1 MKSMDDVVLSIEVPN
16 IVLSIEFPNQ
26 ENKKLSQDEE
36 FFVIE
41 QFGFDQPRKIRF
53 HDYDEIYSVPGLYEK
68 LFYDRLKC
76 QSPQTISEMMRRE
89 LHSSP
94 LNASDLV
101 VLDVGAGNGMVGEEL
116 SKLGTKS
123 LVGIDLIDAAAEAV
137 TRDRPGVYD
146 DYHVAD
152 LTQLPADTRHELEEK
167 RFNCM
172 VSVSALG
179 FGDIPPLAFA
189 EAYNLV
195 STPGL
200 VAFNIKED
208 FVSKKDSSGFSRL
221 IDNLI
226 DSGVFQPAQQERYCH
241 RLAMDGT
248 PLYYV
253 AMVGEKTADI
263 PAKLIP

>member
-1 MKSMDDVVLSIEVPN
+1 MRLKEDRIRFITFP
-16 IVLSIEFPNQ
+16 EF
-26 ENKKLSQDEE
+26 EDTKLSQDEE
-36 FFVIE
+36 YFILE
-41 QFGFDQPRKIRF
+41 ENGYDQPRKIRF

-76 QSPQTISEMMRRE
+76 QSPQTISELMQRK
-89 LHSSP
+89 LDDSP
-94 LNASDLV
+94 LEASDLV
-101 VLDVGAGNGMVGEEL
+101 VLDLGAGNGMVGEEL
-116 SKLGTKS
+116 CKLGTKS
-123 LVGIDLIDAAAEAV
+123 VVGIDIIDAAAEAV
-137 TRDRPGVYD
+137 ERDRPDVYD
-146 DYHVAD
+146 EYYVAD
-152 LTQLPADTRHELEEK
+152 LTQLPADTRQELEDK
-167 RFNCM
+167 QFNCM

-179 FGDIPPLAFA
+179 FGDIPPQAFA

-208 FVSKKDSSGFSRL
+208 FVSKKDSSGFSLLIDRL
-221 IDNLI
+221 IETE
-226 DSGVFQPAQQERYCH
+226 VFQPTEQQRYRH

-263 PAKLIP
+263 PPEMIP

>member
-1 MKSMDDVVLSIEVPN
+1 MSANLDFVHSIRFPDCDKSG
-16 IVLSIEFPNQ
+16 
-26 ENKKLSQDEE
+26 LSQDEE
-36 FFVIE
+36 FFIVKE
-41 QFGFDQPRKIRF
+41 QEGASSRKIRF
-53 HDYDEIYSVPGLYEK
+53 HDYDEIYSIPGLYEY
-68 LFYDRLKC
+68 LFYDKLKC
-76 QSPQTISEMMRRE
+76 KSPQTISGLVQQE
-89 LHSSP
+89 LENSP
-94 LNASDLV
+94 LEASDLV

-123 LVGIDLIDAAAEAV
+123 VVGIDIIDAAAQAV
-137 TRDRPGVYD
+137 KRDRPDVYD
-146 DYHVAD
+146 DYYVAD
-152 LTQLPADTRHELEEK
+152 LTQLPDDTRQQLEGK

-208 FVSKKDSSGFSRL
+208 FIGQEDSSGFSRL
-221 IDNLI
+221 IDRLI
-226 DSGVFQPAQQERYCH
+226 EKEVFQPGAQHRYQH

-253 AMVGEKTADI
+253 AMVGEKKADI
-263 PAKLIP
+263 PEELIP

>member
-1 MKSMDDVVLSIEVPN
+1 MNFKEGVVR
-16 IVLSIEFPNQ
+16 SIEFPDLKD
-26 ENKKLSQDEE
+26 KKLPQDEE
-36 FFVIE
+36 YFIIK
-41 QFGFDQPRKIRF
+41 QSGCDQPRKIRF

-76 QSPQTISEMMRRE
+76 QSPQTISEMVQQE
-89 LHSSP
+89 LESSP
-94 LNASDLV
+94 LDASDLV

-116 SKLGTKS
+116 CKLGTKS
-123 LVGIDLIDAAAEAV
+123 VVGIDIIDAAAEAV
-137 TRDRPGVYD
+137 ERDRPDVYD
-146 DYHVAD
+146 DYYVAD
-152 LTQLPADTRHELEEK
+152 LTQLPADTRQELEEK
-167 RFNCM
+167 NFNCM

-179 FGDIPPLAFA
+179 FGDIPPQAFA

-208 FVSKKDSSGFSRL
+208 FVSESDSSGFSKL

-226 DSGVFQPAQQERYCH
+226 EAGVFQPAQQQRYCH

-253 AMVGEKTADI
+253 AMVGEKTGDI
-263 PAKLIP
+263 PAELIP

>member
-1 MKSMDDVVLSIEVPN
+1 MSSKEDN
-16 IVLSIEFPNQ
+16 IRFIAFPEFTD
-26 ENKKLSQDEE
+26 EKLSQDEE
-36 FFVIE
+36 FFIFE
-41 QFGFDQPRKIRF
+41 ENGCNQLRKIRF

-68 LFYDRLKC
+68 VFYDRLKC
-76 QSPQTISEMMRRE
+76 QSPQTIAE
-89 LHSSP
+89 LMQRKLEDSP
-94 LNASDLV
+94 LDASDLV

-116 SKLGTKS
+116 CKLGTKS
-123 LVGIDLIDAAAEAV
+123 VVGIDIIDAAAEAV
-137 TRDRPGVYD
+137 ERDRPDVYD
-146 DYHVAD
+146 EYYVAD
-152 LTQLPADTRHELEEK
+152 LTQLPPEMRQELEDK

-179 FGDIPPLAFA
+179 FGDIPPQAFA

-208 FVSKKDSSGFSRL
+208 FVSKNDSSGFSLLIDRL
-221 IDNLI
+221 IETE
-226 DSGVFQPAQQERYCH
+226 VFQPAEQHRYCH

-253 AMVGEKTADI
+253 AMVGDKMADI
-263 PAKLIP
+263 PAELIP